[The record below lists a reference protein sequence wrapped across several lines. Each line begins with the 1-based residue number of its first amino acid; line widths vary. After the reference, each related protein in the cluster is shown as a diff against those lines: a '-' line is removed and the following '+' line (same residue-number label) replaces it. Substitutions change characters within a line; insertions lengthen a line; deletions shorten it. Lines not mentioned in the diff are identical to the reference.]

1 MATEELIAFLRA
13 PLRDL
18 ALARPASLIPRAPPT
33 EVSRLPVPLN
43 GLALHNIIILS
54 NRLPRRVSEV
64 MGHGAAAAGRDDGGA
79 GDSEDMDISDG
90 AAGEL

>member
-1 MATEELIAFLRA
+1 LPDRV
-13 PLRDL
+13 
-18 ALARPASLIPRAPPT
+18 LARPAPLIPRAPAQG
-33 EVSRLPVPLN
+33 VGRLPVPN
-43 GLALHNIIILS
+43 DGMAYHNIIILS

-64 MGHGAAAAGRDDGGA
+64 MGHGAAAAGQDDGGA